1 METKLVSPD
10 EMIIEKLDS
19 KYKRLYIIAKGE
31 CIVDF
36 RNGNLHT

>member
-1 METKLVSPD
+1 METKLVKPD
-10 EMIIEKLDS
+10 EMIIKKLNKKD
-19 KYKRLYIIAKGE
+19 KQLYIVAKGE